1 MITRRRFL
9 QAGLVLG
16 GALALDGLFFEPK
29 RVKIER
35 VVLKIDGLAPGFDGF
50 KICQITDL
58 HHGLVNGAGYIEK
71 CVAEAN
77 GLRPD
82 MFALTGDYVEFDKKY
97 LPPAARLLSGLKSPH
112 GSFAVLGNHD
122 YYAGA
127 AYALDV
133 FDSYKIPLLQNAH
146 RMIESSNAALC
157 IAGTRDFWE
166 DAADA
171 RAALRGV
178 DKNIPRILLTHHPD
192 YSESLP
198 DNEKIDLVIA
208 GHTHGGQVRIPVAD
222 YAPIVPSRYGRKYAG
237 GLVTLNRPESTR
249 VYVSRGLGTAIL
261 PVRFNCPPEI
271 TLITLVA

>member
-1 MITRRRFL
+1 MK
-9 QAGLVLG
+9 AGLVLG

-29 RVKIER
+29 RVKVESI
-35 VVLKIDGLAPGFDGF
+35 VLKINGLAPEFNGF

-58 HHGLVNGAGYIEK
+58 HHGLANGAGYIEK

-82 MFALTGDYVEFDKKY
+82 VFALTGDYVEFDRKY
-97 LPPAARLLSGLKSPH
+97 LPPVAKLLSGLKSKY

-127 AYALDV
+127 AYAQDV

-166 DAADA
+166 DYADA
-171 RAALRGV
+171 SAALRGV

-198 DNEKIDLVIA
+198 DKERIDLVIA
-208 GHTHGGQVRIPVAD
+208 GHTHGGQVRIPIVD
-222 YAPIVPSRYGRKYAG
+222 YAPIVPSRYGRKYSG
-237 GLVTLNRPESTR
+237 GLVSLNRTEGTR

-261 PVRFNCPPEI
+261 PIRFNCQPEI
-271 TLITLVA
+271 TLITLAA